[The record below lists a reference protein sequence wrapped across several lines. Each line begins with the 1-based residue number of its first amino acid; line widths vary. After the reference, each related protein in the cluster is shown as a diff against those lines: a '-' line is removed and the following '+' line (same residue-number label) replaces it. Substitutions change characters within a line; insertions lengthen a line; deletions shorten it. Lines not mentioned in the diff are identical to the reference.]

1 MGRGRGTGPLT
12 ALVVVA
18 VLAATTTVLAAAVP
32 SPDRPAAATTLVD
45 VADRVGLDTRHGAF
59 RWGSSSDPAAMM
71 GGGVCW
77 LDADADGWQDLYV
90 VSTWSDGE
98 HQRWLDEGGLP
109 TSTLYRNVEGRFVDV
124 GTASGTAL
132 QVRGQGCL
140 AADLDGD
147 GHVDL
152 LVTSD
157 RTSTLLWNDG
167 DGTFTAD
174 DGSAGLHVSGWHAGA
189 AADDVDG
196 DGRLDV
202 VLTGYVDR
210 NTPLPAASGGFPR
223 SHAPV
228 ADLLLHNL
236 GPGEGARARFVD
248 VSSEAGLD
256 VDGPRYGLGATF
268 VDVDHDGDRDLLVAN
283 DTDPDR
289 LYRNDSTPGHPR
301 LVDVASA
308 VGVDDDGSGMGTAS
322 GDLDGDGMAELLVTN
337 MGEQRHA
344 LHQPEAADPWAFVDG
359 RATFG
364 VPAFGEGLTGWG
376 IGVVDLDAD
385 GHDDVLVGHGAVPMG
400 TDPATTAQ
408 PLLAYAG
415 TSAGLRLVDGGWGLE
430 AVGPHNAR
438 GTAVADYDNDG
449 DPDVAMVGVG
459 EPLVLLQNQG
469 RGGAALRV
477 QPEGRQP
484 GTRVVVTMADGTVAA
499 RTVTAGSSYLSTE
512 DPRPLFGLGTADRVG
527 AVEVT
532 WPDGHSVVVEDVPT
546 DRVLDVGRDGSTV
559 LARFEPQ
566 RDVAAAAV
574 PCADRSAEAPS
585 AVARWIDVALEAIR
599 HDLPD
604 PTAHARTLYHLS
616 AAMWDSR
623 AALVEG
629 VSPVLADVDA
639 SAVDAPTADVP
650 VVAVDRR
657 AVEAAIAQAAHDVL
671 ASRYGDG
678 RAGDHVARSLPLAL
692 AAECLRP
699 DDAAARAVGS
709 RVAAAV
715 LGVADGDGSA
725 DRSTHQPANRPL
737 VVRLPGADMDEPDA
751 WQPLQ
756 LDRVVTQNGIAQPAE
771 PQAFLGYGWG
781 GVATFALPDDPDGV
795 PIDPGPPPRLDDP
808 DGGEELRRQLVDVL
822 RASSQLDPA
831 DGVVVDA
838 GPGGWGNNPLGTDE
852 GSGHPVDPTT
862 GRPWTAQPV
871 LRGDLGRVLA
881 EFWADG
887 PHSETPPGHWNV
899 IARAVTDAMSPA
911 ERLLGGSGPSLDRL
925 TWEVSLHLVLNGALH
940 DAAVAAWGVKTAHDS
955 PRPISLIRH
964 LGGMGQSSDPDGAA
978 YHPDGLPLVDDL
990 VEVASAATTAPGG
1003 RHEGL
1008 GVGRVVVRAWAP
1020 RVDPDDPAVR
1030 WIHAEEW
1037 VPYQQATFVSPA
1049 FAGYVSGHST
1059 FSRAAAEVMTAA
1071 TGSPWFPGGS
1081 FGWTVPAG
1089 DLAFEGGP
1097 SGDVV
1102 LTWATYADAADQAG
1116 RSRIH
1121 GGIHIPADDHA
1132 GRIIGAEVGRL
1143 AWERALPLFAAP
1155 AGTSPRGSA

>member
-1 MGRGRGTGPLT
+1 MTVRRGGGGGPLV
-12 ALVVVA
+12 ALGVVA
-18 VLAATTTVLAAAVP
+18 VLAATTTALVAAAP
-32 SPDRPAAATTLVD
+32 SPDRAAAATTLVD
-45 VADRVGLDTRHGAF
+45 VADRVGLDIRHGAF
-59 RWGSSSDPAAMM
+59 RWGPSADPAAMM

-77 LDADADGWQDLYV
+77 LDADGDGWQDLYV

-124 GTASGTAL
+124 GDDSGAGL
-132 QVRGQGCL
+132 RVRGQGCL

-157 RTSTLLWNDG
+157 RRSTMLWNDG
-167 DGTFTAD
+167 DGTYTAD
-174 DGSAGLHVSGWHAGA
+174 DGRAGLHVSGWHAGA

-210 NTPLPAASGGFPR
+210 NTRLPEASGGFPR

-248 VSSEAGLD
+248 VSREAGLD
-256 VDGPRYGLGATF
+256 ADGPRYGLGATF

-289 LYRNDSTPGHPR
+289 LYRNDSTPGVPR
-301 LVDVASA
+301 LVDMAA
-308 VGVDDDGSGMGTAS
+308 RVGVDDDGSGMGTAA
-322 GDLDGDGMAELLVTN
+322 GDLNGDGMAELLVTN

-344 LHQPEAADPWAFVDG
+344 LHRHGGADPWAFADG
-359 RATFG
+359 RSAFG

-376 IGVVDLDAD
+376 IGVADIDAD
-385 GHDDVLVGHGAVPMG
+385 GHDDVLAGHGAIPLAD
-400 TDPATTAQ
+400 DPTATAQ
-408 PLLAYAG
+408 PLLAYRG
-415 TSAGLRLVDGGWGLE
+415 SADGLQLVVGGWGLD
-430 AVGPHNAR
+430 AIGRHNAR

-449 DPDVAMVGVG
+449 DPDVVVVGVG

-477 QPEGRQP
+477 QPEGLQP
-484 GTRVVVTMADGTVAA
+484 GTRVVVTRPDGTAA
-499 RTVTAGSSYLSTE
+499 SRHIAAGSSYLSTE
-512 DPRPLFGLGTADRVG
+512 DPRPLFGLGTLDRVDSV
-527 AVEVT
+527 AVT
-532 WPDGHSVVVEDVPT
+532 WPDGHGVTVDDVPT
-546 DRVLDVGRDGSTV
+546 DRVLEVRRDGTTVVGRLDG
-559 LARFEPQ
+559 R
-566 RDVAAAAV
+566 RDVVAV
-574 PCADRSAEAPS
+574 APCVDRSAEAPS

-616 AAMWDSR
+616 AAMWDAR
-623 AALVEG
+623 AALVDG
-629 VSPVLADVDA
+629 VPAALVT
-639 SAVDAPTADVP
+639 VDAPDV
-650 VVAVDRR
+650 AGDRR
-657 AVEAAIAQAAHDVL
+657 AVEVAVAQAAHDVL
-671 ASRYGDG
+671 AARYGNG
-678 RAGDHVARSLPLAL
+678 RAAAHVAESLPAAI

-699 DDAAARAVGS
+699 DDGTARAVGA
-709 RVAAAV
+709 RVASAV
-715 LGVADGDGSA
+715 LAAADDDGSL
-725 DRSTHQPANRPL
+725 DLPIHEPANRPL
-737 VVRLPGADMDEPDA
+737 VVRRPGATMDDPNA

-756 LDRVVTQNGIAQPAE
+756 LDRVVTQNGIPQPAE
-771 PQAFLGYGWG
+771 PQTFLGYGWG
-781 GVATFALPDDPDGV
+781 GVSTFALPDDFDGV
-795 PIDPGPPPRLDDP
+795 PIDPGPPPRLDDA
-808 DGGEELRRQLVDVL
+808 DSGAELRRQLVEVL
-822 RASSQLDPA
+822 RASGQLDPA

-838 GPGGWGNNPLGTDE
+838 GPGGWGNNPLGTDD
-852 GSGHPVDPTT
+852 GTGHPLDPTT
-862 GRPWTAQPV
+862 GQPWAAMRL

-899 IARAVTDAMSPA
+899 IARAVTDAMA
-911 ERLLGGSGPSLDRL
+911 ATDRRLGGTGRVLDRL
-925 TWEVSLHLVLNGALH
+925 EWEVSLHLVLNGALH

-955 PRPISLIRH
+955 PRPISLIRY
-964 LGGMGQSSDPDGAA
+964 LGGLGQSSDPDGPAF
-978 YHPDGLPLVDDL
+978 HPEGLPLVADL
-990 VEVASAATTAPGG
+990 VEVATSSTTRPGG

-1008 GVGRVVVRAWAP
+1008 DVGRVVVRTWAP
-1020 RVDPDDPAVR
+1020 RDDPSDPAVR

-1037 VPYQQATFVSPA
+1037 VPYQQPTFVSPA

-1059 FSRAAAEVMTAA
+1059 FSRAAAEVLTAA
-1071 TGSPWFPGGS
+1071 TGSPAFPGGS

-1089 DLAFEGGP
+1089 DLAFEEGP
-1097 SGDVV
+1097 STDVPLV
-1102 LTWATYADAADQAG
+1102 WATYADAADQAG

-1121 GGIHIPADDHA
+1121 GGIHIRADDHA

-1143 AWERALPLFAAP
+1143 AWGRAQTLFDPPGRQA
-1155 AGTSPRGSA
+1155 